1 VSEYQPRP
9 QDGWPA
15 QPPANGAG
23 QGGYGQADHGYGP
36 GSYDQATY
44 EKAMHGQQPASPLRR
59 RRRRRWPIVLAVVV
73 VLILAVL
80 GIGDQVAKAV
90 AQNAIA
96 QKIESNGLSAKP
108 SVSIEGWPFLTQLAA
123 KDIKVID
130 ISANNV
136 TANGSK
142 VAFDFTAKA
151 TGVHLSSLSSSA
163 SATVDQINGQA
174 VLPFSSV
181 AGLLPVSG
189 ATISADPADGPNA
202 VKADL
207 GIAGSVT
214 GTVKQS
220 GTNQIVVQLN
230 SASGLASILGSS
242 SASALTIDIPKLPA
256 GLVVRSVHVNS
267 QGIVATA
274 SASNTTLSQ

>member
-15 QPPANGAG
+15 EPPANGAG
-23 QGGYGQADHGYGP
+23 QRGYGQADYGYGP

-44 EKAMHGQQPASPLRR
+44 EKAMHGQQPPSSLRR

-163 SATVDQINGQA
+163 SATVGQINGQA

-220 GTNQIVVQLN
+220 GTNQIVVKLN